1 MLFIKKFIP
10 LALMAALLL
19 GAAGCNSNNDQAP
32 ANTNEPTQNAAG
44 EQSQTGTQN
53 ENPSQPVMSDGV
65 EEWNDTISKDGTTAP
80 TQNQQPTEVPTL
92 PPAGTKLTYAQYL
105 AMTTSQQQE
114 YFKSFDTVDAFYEW
128 LEEAEAEYEKNQNT
142 VTGDG
147 TLDLNDY
154 INSNR

>member
-19 GAAGCNSNNDQAP
+19 GTAGCNSNNDQAP

-44 EQSQTGTQN
+44 EQSQNGTQN

-65 EEWNDTISKDGTTAP
+65 EEWDDTISKDGTTAP
-80 TQNQQPTEVPTL
+80 TQNQQPTEAPTL
-92 PPAGTKLTYAQYL
+92 PPAGTKLTIEENEAL
-105 AMTTSQQQE
+105 PTSQQQA
-114 YFKSFDTVDAFYEW
+114 YFQSFATVDEFYAW
-128 LEEAEAEYEKNQNT
+128 LDEAEANRKKDNT